1 MAVPS
6 PSLAAE
12 LAPHFLETRSEPT
25 ESSAGLTSQMQH
37 RLAIVNFWAIAPGS
51 RVLELGCGQGDTT
64 VALAHAVG
72 PSGHI
77 DAIDP
82 GSPDYG
88 TPPLGDAQRHIL
100 TTPLGARITF
110 HHATATAYVE
120 EYAGP
125 AYDYIVLA
133 HSLWY
138 FATPAELPGLLV
150 ALTPHLSPS
159 TSLCIAEWSLHASS
173 PACTPHVW
181 TALLR
186 ALLEAK
192 RAVPSAANIRT
203 VLSPAQIKT
212 IVLAHSPLKLI
223 KEEIIPT
230 NHGMQ
235 DGFWEVS
242 YTLRKRDKDMQRLVE
257 AGVSDAERVQVEA
270 YFDALQLAV
279 DSLGEAGVEGVRSM
293 DFWVAVFG
301 REG

>member
-1 MAVPS
+1 MALPS

-37 RLAIVNFWAIAPGS
+37 RLAIINFFAITPGS

-64 VALAHAVG
+64 LALAHAVG

-88 TPPLGDAQRHIL
+88 TPPLKDAQAHIL
-100 TTPLGARITF
+100 LTPLGARITF
-110 HHATATAYVE
+110 HHATATSYIKN
-120 EYAGP
+120 YTGP

-138 FATPAELPGLLV
+138 FANPAVLPELLT
-150 ALTPHLSPS
+150 ALAPHLAPN
-159 TSLCIAEWSLHASS
+159 TRFCIAEWSLRASS
-173 PACTPHVW
+173 PAATPHVW

-192 RAVPSAANIRT
+192 RAVPSTANIRT
-203 VLSPAQIKT
+203 VLSPSQVKNVVVT
-212 IVLAHSPLKLI
+212 HSPLKLI
-223 KEEIIPT
+223 KEEVMPT
-230 NHGMQ
+230 NQGMQ

-242 YTLRKRDKDMQRLVE
+242 YTLRKRDVDLQRLVDI
-257 AGVSDAERVQVEA
+257 GVSVAERVQVEA
-270 YFDALQLAV
+270 YFDALQFAV
-279 DSLGEAGVEGVRSM
+279 DSLGEVGVEGVRSM

-301 REG
+301 R

>member
-1 MAVPS
+1 MAIPS
-6 PSLAAE
+6 PSLASE
-12 LAPHFLETRSEPT
+12 LAPHFLETRSSPT

-51 RVLELGCGQGDTT
+51 
-64 VALAHAVG
+64 
-72 PSGHI
+72 
-77 DAIDP
+77 
-82 GSPDYG
+82 PDYC
-88 TPPLGDAQRHIL
+88 TPPLGSAQRHIL
-100 TTPLGARITF
+100 TTPLGARIRF

-120 EYAGP
+120 TYAGP

-138 FATPAELPGLLV
+138 FATPAVLPGLLA

-203 VLSPAQIKT
+203 VVSPSQVKN
-212 IVLAHSPLKLI
+212 IVITHSPLKLI

-242 YTLRKRDKDMQRLVE
+242 YTLRKRDKDMRRLVDK
-257 AGVSDAERVQVEA
+257 GVSDAERVQVEA
-270 YFDALQLAV
+270 SFDALQ
-279 DSLGEAGVEGVRSM
+279 GEAGVEGVRSM

-301 REG
+301 P